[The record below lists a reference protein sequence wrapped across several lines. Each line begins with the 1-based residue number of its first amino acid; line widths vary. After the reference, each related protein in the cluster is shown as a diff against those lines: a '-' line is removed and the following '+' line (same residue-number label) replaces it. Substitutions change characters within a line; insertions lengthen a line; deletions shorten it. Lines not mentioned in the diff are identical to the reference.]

1 MKAQIIKQYVLD
13 EFLPDVD
20 AGELDD
26 DYNLLDGGVIDSLA
40 VLKVLSWLEKRF
52 EISMDDVDLSP
63 ADFRSITA
71 MTSFVEQATTTG
83 RHGQ

>member
-1 MKAQIIKQYVLD
+1 MTAQIIKKYVID

-20 AGELDD
+20 AGDLDD

-40 VLKVLSWLEKRF
+40 VLKVLAWLEKEF

-63 ADFRSITA
+63 TDFQSITA
-71 MTSFVEQATTTG
+71 MASFVERAMTG
-83 RHGQ
+83 RQ